1 MEYGFTQKLFGYFYH
16 NSCMKQAAKQQLDI
30 DKEAIKQEYVSIIK
44 NAKDIGKSRLMSS
57 YCMGA
62 YFIAL
67 NRKTPLSPEACY
79 ELYKDGL
86 SSNKLFHI
94 AVGNANSYLD
104 KKKMP
109 DRLKWSAD
117 SHLHRYENDWVVDI
131 IEELHRMILNL
142 VMIIIPAASVIC
154 AGMKAV
160 LNWLNFSAAWTMFS
174 RI

>member
-67 NRKTPLSPEACY
+67 NRKTSLSPEACY

-86 SSNKLFHI
+86 SSNRLFHMVI
-94 AVGNANSYLD
+94 GNVDSYLD
-104 KKKMP
+104 KKKLP
-109 DRLKWSAD
+109 DRLKSWR
-117 SHLHRYENDWVVDI
+117 LR
-131 IEELHRMILNL
+131 
-142 VMIIIPAASVIC
+142 
-154 AGMKAV
+154 
-160 LNWLNFSAAWTMFS
+160 
-174 RI
+174 

>member
-1 MEYGFTQKLFGYFYH
+1 MKYGFTQKLFGYFYH

-67 NRKTPLSPEACY
+67 NRKTSLSPEVCY
-79 ELYKDGL
+79 ELYKNGL
-86 SSNKLFHI
+86 SANKLFHI
-94 AVGNANSYLD
+94 AVGNADSYLD

-109 DRLKWSAD
+109 GRLKWSAD
-117 SHLHRYENDWVVDI
+117 SHLRRYENDWVVDI
-131 IEELHRMILNL
+131 IEGTPQDDFELATT
-142 VMIIIPAASVIC
+142 IIPAVSVISV
-154 AGMKAV
+154 GMKDA
-160 LNWLNFSAAWTMFS
+160 LNWRNISVGWTMFS